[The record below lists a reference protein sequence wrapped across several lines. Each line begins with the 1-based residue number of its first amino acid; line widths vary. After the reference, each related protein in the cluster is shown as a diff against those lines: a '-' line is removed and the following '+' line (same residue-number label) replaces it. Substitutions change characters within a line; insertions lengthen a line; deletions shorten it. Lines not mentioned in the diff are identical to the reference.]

1 LLQGDKPM
9 RFVKWMVAAAA
20 GAAMLAGSPAWAQQ
34 KVTVWWEKGFYK
46 AEDDALFAM
55 IKKFEERTKIKVDLS
70 FYGTQEMIPKSVAA
84 LEANNPPDV
93 AFGNVFDFQ
102 ATGKWAYEG
111 KLEDITSVIDPIRNR
126 FEPRALSTTFL
137 YNNAEQKRAYYAFPV
152 RQQTMH
158 IQYWKDML
166 AEAGFKESD
175 IPKDWKGYWE
185 FWCDKVQPAYRQK
198 TGTRAFGTGFPMGV
212 DSSDAFYSF
221 LTFMDAYNVQVV
233 SDSGK
238 LLVDDPKVRAGL
250 IAAMNDYTS
259 VYAKGCTP
267 PSATAWK
274 DPDNNNAFHNKT
286 TVLTHN
292 ATISIA
298 AKWLDDMNNQSLTE
312 AQRATAR
319 RNYTELIA
327 TAGFP
332 NKPDGSKMVYRAAVK
347 TGVVFKDAKNKDAA
361 KRFVSFLLEDSNLTP
376 YVEGSLGRWYPVT
389 RAGQASK
396 FWTSD
401 PHRLIVHNQFQAGT
415 TPFEFTKN
423 FRFTQLNMEN
433 VWAKAM
439 NRILSEK
446 WTTERAIDEMIGRI
460 KTVASN

>member
-1 LLQGDKPM
+1 M

-238 LLVDDPKVRAGL
+238 LLVDDPKVRSGL

>member
-1 LLQGDKPM
+1 M

-446 WTTERAIDEMIGRI
+446 WTTERAVDEMIARI